1 MKPGKF
7 MTEGQSR
14 GCAVWH
20 ASHCVSVGLFQGLI
34 RPQSRPCLFC
44 CLLVAMLVAGCG
56 RDKEEVYVDR
66 AKDPEYKQEMTAL
79 HDKQVELTEKHREL
93 KKKLSGMVWVK
104 ENAERYDTLAAEE
117 RCVADEIEKVR
128 KRAKMRADARRA
140 KELEDR
146 EKVKKGL
153 AVEKKD

>member
-1 MKPGKF
+1 
-7 MTEGQSR
+7 MTKEQSR
-14 GCAVWH
+14 RRASWH

-34 RPQSRPCLFC
+34 FAQPRPCLFY
-44 CLLVAMLVAGCG
+44 CLLAAMLVAGCG

-66 AKDPEYKQEMTAL
+66 AKDPVYKQEMVAL
-79 HDKQVELTEKHREL
+79 HDKQIELTAMHRDL
-93 KKKLSGMVWVK
+93 KKKLSGLVRTK

-117 RCVADEIEKVR
+117 KRVADEIENAR
-128 KRAKMRADARRA
+128 KWAKMRADARRA